1 MTLSGGQDQ
10 SGPLVPF
17 APSALK
23 PWGQLRQLPALLPR
37 APTMNEDLLPAAL
50 RAWIVDISERLQVPL
65 ENIAIPAMIAVAG
78 VVGRACGIYPKQH
91 DDWLCIPNL
100 WGGLI
105 TRTGFLKT
113 ACLTEAFKPL
123 HVLINQAR
131 EEFSEQDAVA
141 EADKAI
147 LKAQISA
154 ATDRAKSDAKANK
167 DLTGAKNDLVD
178 LQKELESS
186 EVHERRYITNDATV
200 EKISE
205 ILVQNPRG
213 IIQVRDELT
222 GFLRNMDK
230 SGREGDREFFLEA
243 WNGNGSFQIDRISRG
258 SIFIKGMCLSIVGGI
273 QPHKMKIFVNAALG
287 GEGGDGLL
295 QRFQLLV
302 WPEMDARWVDVD
314 RSPDL
319 DAREHVTNIFK
330 KLDLLSATQ
339 IGFDPEHYGGVP
351 ALHFTPEAQALFNE
365 WRAELES
372 RIRSPA
378 LENAPAYEGH
388 LAKYRSL
395 MPSLALLFH
404 LVDRAFD
411 DVIVNVSLE
420 AAQMAAAWVAFLN
433 DHAKKVYATELSRN
447 LAAAHNLAEKL
458 KGGALQ
464 DGISVR
470 DIYRPQWSGLKEA
483 ETIWMGLRELEKH
496 GALQILEKTDTGGR
510 PTEEIHFHPDLL
522 KAVA

>member
-1 MTLSGGQDQ
+1 MKG
-10 SGPLVPF
+10 
-17 APSALK
+17 
-23 PWGQLRQLPALLPR
+23 
-37 APTMNEDLLPAAL
+37 
-50 RAWIVDISERLQVPL
+50 
-65 ENIAIPAMIAVAG
+65 
-78 VVGRACGIYPKQH
+78 
-91 DDWLCIPNL
+91 
-100 WGGLI
+100 
-105 TRTGFLKT
+105 
-113 ACLTEAFKPL
+113 
-123 HVLINQAR
+123 
-131 EEFSEQDAVA
+131 
-141 EADKAI
+141 
-147 LKAQISA
+147 
-154 ATDRAKSDAKANK
+154 
-167 DLTGAKNDLVD
+167 
-178 LQKELESS
+178 
-186 EVHERRYITNDATV
+186 YI
-200 EKISE
+200 
-205 ILVQNPRG
+205 
-213 IIQVRDELT
+213 
-222 GFLRNMDK
+222 
-230 SGREGDREFFLEA
+230 
-243 WNGNGSFQIDRISRG
+243 
-258 SIFIKGMCLSIVGGI
+258 
-273 QPHKMKIFVNAALG
+273 NAALG

-314 RSPDL
+314 RSPNL

-339 IGFDPEHYGGVP
+339 LALDTEHYDGVP

-372 RIRSPA
+372 RIRFPA

-404 LVDRAFD
+404 LVDHAFD
-411 DVIVNVSLE
+411 DVIMNVPKE
-420 AAQMAAAWVAFLN
+420 AAQMAAAWVEFL
-433 DHAKKVYATELSRN
+433 DGHAKKIYAAELSRN
-447 LAAAHNLAEKL
+447 LAAARNLTEKL

-510 PTEEIHFHPDLL
+510 PTEEIRFHPDLL